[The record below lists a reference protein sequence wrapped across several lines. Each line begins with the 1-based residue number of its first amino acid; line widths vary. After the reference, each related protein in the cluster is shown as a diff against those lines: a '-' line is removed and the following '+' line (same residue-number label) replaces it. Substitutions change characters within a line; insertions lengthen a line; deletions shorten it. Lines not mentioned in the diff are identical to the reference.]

1 MAGALGKALLAVWG
15 PGAKK
20 SYKAVG
26 WHAQLSQLTSVK
38 EGSAAADKAGL
49 HVKQARTI
57 RNWLSQTTTPT
68 PRDQRLIAKA
78 YHILAGRWN
87 SANEDRTYSIHGL
100 IDSGDRVE
108 NRTLH
113 IGLGDYESARWDRI
127 AAEYDAG
134 DPDPLEIERLFIED
148 VIVPDIGESSPSIG
162 GYGTDS
168 EEWEGEYGWSF
179 PGNFYTV

>member
-1 MAGALGKALLAVWG
+1 MAGALGRALLRVWG

-26 WHAQLSQLTSVK
+26 WHAQLSQITAVK

-57 RNWLSQTTTPT
+57 KNWLSEKTTPT

-87 SANEDRTYSIHGL
+87 SANETRHYAIDGL
-100 IDSGDRVE
+100 IDSGDRIEGRV
-108 NRTLH
+108 LH
-113 IGLGDYESARWDRI
+113 IGSGDYESARWDRL
-127 AAEYDAG
+127 AAEFDAG

-148 VIVPDIGESSPSIG
+148 VIVPDIGESSPRIG
-162 GYGTDS
+162 QSGTDD
-168 EEWEGEYGWSF
+168 EEWQGEYGWDF
-179 PGNFYTV
+179 PGSFYTV